1 VVRSRPLRR
10 LSQRLVLLLAALAGG
25 AILTASLPARG
36 GADTAPALRA
46 RVDALRSESAASA
59 RAEHRALL
67 ALYAAEAAVGR
78 ARREEAL
85 LEARSRAL
93 AARGETTRRRADAVR
108 RSLQVSQARV
118 AEVLE
123 VLYVEGEADPLAAVL
138 GASSLD
144 EVLTALESLERA
156 GKQNHR
162 LAAEAR
168 DRGRRLADLQR
179 ELARRREALDAARA
193 QATAASWQLERA
205 VASTRATVRGIR
217 RRGAVT
223 EQRISS
229 LLEEARAAERA
240 SARITRSA
248 NADTTVA
255 PAADSA
261 ATSVPA
267 VTASP
272 AAADGTRTL
281 RVDAVAYHLPGRT
294 ASGLPVG
301 PGIVAVDPLVIPLGT
316 RMFIPGYG
324 PGIAADTGTAIKG
337 NIIDLWMPSTAA
349 ARGWGRKT
357 VTITIY
363 G

>member
-1 VVRSRPLRR
+1 MVRSRPLRR
-10 LSQRLVLLLAALAGG
+10 LSQRLALLLAALSGG
-25 AILTASLPARG
+25 AILTASLPAPG
-36 GADTAPALRA
+36 GADTAPGLRARADALRA
-46 RVDALRSESAASA
+46 QSAASA

-67 ALYAAEAAVGR
+67 ALYGAEAAVGR
-78 ARREEAL
+78 ARRDAAL
-85 LEARSRAL
+85 LESRSRAL
-93 AARGETTRRRADAVR
+93 AAREATTRRRAIAVR

-118 AEVLE
+118 AEILE
-123 VLYVEGEADPLAAVL
+123 VLYVEGEADPIAAVL

-156 GKQNHR
+156 AKQNRR
-162 LAAEAR
+162 LAMEAR
-168 DRGRRLADLQR
+168 DRGRRLAGLQR
-179 ELARRREALDAARA
+179 ELRQRRGALDAARA
-193 QATAASWQLERA
+193 DAAAASAQLERA
-205 VASTRATVRGIR
+205 AASSRATLWGIR
-217 RRGAVT
+217 RRGAVA
-223 EQRISS
+223 EQRIAS
-229 LLEEARAAERA
+229 LLAQARAAERA
-240 SARITRSA
+240 SARITKSA
-248 NADTTVA
+248 DADI
-255 PAADSA
+255 A
-261 ATSVPA
+261 ATPATEGATASAPA

-281 RVDAVAYHLPGRT
+281 VVDAVAYHLPGRT

-301 PGIVAVDPLVIPLGT
+301 PGIVAVDPTVIPLGT

-349 ARGWGRKT
+349 ARRWGRKT